1 MDKLNIYHQLLDLGD
16 NLEKM
21 NDDELEEL
29 VETLKAINFEEIV
42 KYLLVTK
49 DLDDMDLVTIKKIIE
64 ITQFIYNNT
73 SFESPI
79 SDESFDKLYQLMLD
93 KGLGEYV
100 GSINIQGKKL
110 RQHKYPMLRGTINKI
125 HYMTKYE
132 RNIIDDKGKIISKD
146 NRNSLENWLD
156 TTENILGERIP
167 YPSIVLQPKHDGLS
181 VVHECDSEGNIIHSL
196 LRGDTDKNVAVEVT
210 SLFKDRINFK
220 EFANKNKP
228 FGIKTETVMTRD
240 QFNLFCEEQ
249 KKYNNARSAVSSILN
264 EKDLRPELGR
274 YLTVMPLRQQ
284 YEDDN
289 NIIIIKSEYDEY
301 CDNIYNIKEVEYKIN
316 LINEHIRE
324 NGLVTDGV
332 VIYLDNPTIQYRLG
346 RIGAINRFEVAYKFP
361 AQQKRTTLLDV
372 EFTIGLGGNITPV
385 AKFKSII
392 MNGNSITSA
401 SLGSIDRFES
411 LDLHRGDEVIIK
423 YEIIPYLDV
432 DASCSKNN
440 SGYKFVTPTHC
451 KYCGCRLKEDPVLKC
466 VNENCSS
473 RIIGNIVNY
482 ITRMRIEG
490 ISIGK
495 VTTLFDEKILVNIE
509 SLYTLKD
516 HKEEIIRIPGFGIKS
531 YMNIIKGIEDKN
543 ECYDYELLGSL
554 GIPNIGERIFKK
566 VLSEM
571 SLEKLLYLCKEGLL
585 VTDLI
590 TTKGF
595 GEKTCIKIQRGI
607 VSKMNTIEFLLD
619 TLNVKKYKKS
629 DKGKVCFSKIRDTDF
644 ETVLENKGYEIS
656 NSVTK
661 DTRYLIV
668 PSLDATS
675 SKTKDAEKKG
685 VEIIT
690 LDEAYKKL

>member
-1 MDKLNIYHQLLDLGD
+1 MNKLNIYHQLLDLSN

-21 NDDELEEL
+21 NEDEINEL
-29 VETLKAINFEEIV
+29 IETLKAINFEEIV
-42 KYLLVTK
+42 KYLLDSK

-73 SFESPI
+73 AFESPI
-79 SDESFDKLYQLMLD
+79 TDESFDKLYQLMLYNGMND
-93 KGLGEYV
+93 YV

-110 RQHKYPMLRGTINKI
+110 RQHKYPMLRGTIDKI

-156 TTENILGERIP
+156 TTENILGEKIP
-167 YPSIVLQPKHDGLS
+167 YPSIILQPKHDGLS
-181 VVHECDSEGNIIHSL
+181 VVHECDAEGNIMHSL

-210 SLFKDRINFK
+210 ALFKDRINFK
-220 EFANKNKP
+220 EYSRRNIP
-228 FGIKTETVMTRD
+228 FGIKTETVMTKV

-249 KKYNNARSAVSSILN
+249 RKYNNARSAVSSILN
-264 EKDLRPELGR
+264 EKELRPELGK

-284 YEDDN
+284 YENDN
-289 NIIIIKSEYDEY
+289 NIIIIESEYDEH
-301 CDNIYNIKEVEYKIN
+301 CDNIYNLKEVEYKIN
-316 LINEHIRE
+316 LINEHIRS

-332 VIYLDNPTIQYRLG
+332 VIYLDNPSIQYRLG

-372 EFTIGLGGNITPV
+372 EFTIGLGGSITPV

-392 MNGNSITSA
+392 MNGNSISSA

-411 LDLHRGDEVIIK
+411 LDLHRGDEVMIK

-432 DASCSKNN
+432 DASCRKNN
-440 SGYKFVTPTHC
+440 NGYKFVTPTHC
-451 KYCGCRLKEDPVLKC
+451 KYCGCRLEEDPVLKC
-466 VNENCSS
+466 VNESCSS

-495 VTTLFDEKILVNIE
+495 VTTLFDEKILTSIE

-516 HKEEIIRIPGFGIKS
+516 HKEQIIQIPGFGIKS

-571 SLEKLLYLCKEGLL
+571 SLEKLLYECKEGLL

-595 GEKTCIKIQRGI
+595 GEKTCLKIQRGI
-607 VSKMNTIEFLLD
+607 ISKLKTIEFLLD

-644 ETVLENKGYEIS
+644 EQTLENKGYEIT
-656 NSVTK
+656 NSITK
-661 DTRYLIV
+661 DTKYLIV

-675 SKTKDAEKKG
+675 SKIKDAEKKG
-685 VEIIT
+685 VKILT